1 VSHPTIPLSC
11 VILWGMDYKE
21 ADRILS
27 CVMVKLEKER
37 ERQDISLRKLGAMTG
52 LHRTSIGLMESG
64 QRSATVVSCLRIAD
78 ALGLRLGDV
87 LNSIP
92 AKKRRKKRGD

>member
-1 VSHPTIPLSC
+1 
-11 VILWGMDYKE
+11 MDHKE
-21 ADRILS
+21 ANLILS
-27 CVMVKLEKER
+27 RVMAKLEAER

-87 LNSIP
+87 LNSVT
-92 AKKRRKKRGD
+92 AKKRRKKRAD

>member
-1 VSHPTIPLSC
+1 
-11 VILWGMDYKE
+11 MDYKQ

-27 CVMVKLEKER
+27 RIMATLRKER
-37 ERQDISLRKLGAMTG
+37 EGQGISLRQLGTMTG

-64 QRSATVVSCLRIAD
+64 QRSATLVSCLRIAD

-87 LNSIP
+87 LNNVT
-92 AKKRRKKRGD
+92 AKRRQKPRAD